1 MTALVEL
8 IPLRCLRCE
17 TPVPAQ
23 PEEVAWRCSQCG
35 QGLLLD
41 ESKGLV
47 PLEIHYAAGIQP
59 NGIGKPFWV
68 VVGQVTVVRDTYS
81 GDKSADAQR
90 FWGDGRR
97 FILPAFAGTLETLLS
112 FSMQYL
118 QQPPVLQPG
127 PDARFEPVTLSPG
140 DLAAAAEYLV
150 MTIEAGRKDSLKVV
164 SVGVSLSAPAL
175 WILPNI

>member
-1 MTALVEL
+1 MTAPVEL

-23 PEEVAWRCSQCG
+23 PEEVAWCCSQCG

-47 PLEIHYAAGIQP
+47 RLEIHYSAGIPP

-68 VVGQVTVVRDTYS
+68 AEGQVTVVRDTYS

-97 FILPAFAGTLETLLS
+97 FILPAFAGTLENLVS
-112 FSMQYL
+112 FSLQYL
-118 QQPPVLQPG
+118 QQPPELQPG
-127 PDARFEPVTLSPG
+127 PAARFEPVTLSPN

-150 MTIEAGRKDSLKVV
+150 MTIEAGRKDILKVV
-164 SVGVSLSAPAL
+164 SVGVTLSGPAL
-175 WILPNI
+175 WVLP

>member
-1 MTALVEL
+1 MTAPVQL

-47 PLEIHYAAGIQP
+47 PLEIHYAAGISP
-59 NGIGKPFWV
+59 NGVGKPFWV
-68 VVGQVTVVRDTYS
+68 AEGQVTVVRDTYS

-97 FILPAFAGTLETLLS
+97 FMLPAFAGTLENLVA
-112 FSMQYL
+112 FSLQYL
-118 QQPPVLQPG
+118 QQPPELTPG
-127 PDARFEPVTLSPG
+127 PAARFEPVTLSPG

-150 MTIEAGRKDSLKVV
+150 MTIEAGRKDNLKVV
-164 SVGVSLSAPAL
+164 SVGVTLSAPAL
-175 WILPNI
+175 WVLP

>member
-1 MTALVEL
+1 M
-8 IPLRCLRCE
+8 
-17 TPVPAQ
+17 
-23 PEEVAWRCSQCG
+23 
-35 QGLLLD
+35 LLD

-47 PLEIHYAAGIQP
+47 PLEIHYAAGIPP

-68 VVGQVTVVRDTYS
+68 AEGQVTVVRDTYS

-97 FILPAFAGTLETLLS
+97 FILPAFAGTLDNLLS
-112 FSMQYL
+112 YSLQYL
-118 QQPPVLQPG
+118 QQPPVMQPG
-127 PDARFEPVTLSPG
+127 PVARFEPVTLSPG

-150 MTIEAGRKDSLKVV
+150 MAIEAGRKDSLKVV
-164 SVGVSLSAPAL
+164 SVGVTLSAPAL

>member
-1 MTALVEL
+1 MTAPVVL

-47 PLEIHYAAGIQP
+47 PLEIHCSADILP
-59 NGIGKPFWV
+59 NRVGKPFWV
-68 VVGQVTVVRDTYS
+68 AEGQVTVQRDTYS

-90 FWGDGRR
+90 FWGGKKL
-97 FILPAFAGTLETLLS
+97 FIIPAFAGTLESLLS
-112 FSMQYL
+112 LSMQFL
-118 QQPPVLQPG
+118 QQPPELQPG
-127 PDARFEPVTLSPG
+127 PDASFEPVTLSPA
-140 DLAAAAEYLV
+140 DLTAAAEYLV
-150 MTIEAGRKDSLKVV
+150 MAIEAGRKDSLKVV
-164 SVGVSLSAPAL
+164 SVGVSLSAPSL
-175 WILPNI
+175 WVLP